1 MKKINRVL
9 KYREFQEILD
19 KHNFKK
25 NDLFKI
31 YFRKNEYGFERYGLL
46 VTKKNGIAVIR
57 NKIKRQVRMVIDKV
71 SDYSKSLDVIVVVS
85 KRYDVNQFEENKKE
99 LTTLLSQV
107 RSEYEK

>member
-9 KYREFQEILD
+9 KYQEFQEILNSHIL
-19 KHNFKK
+19 KR

-31 YFRKNEYGFERYGLL
+31 YYRENEYGFERYGLL
-46 VTKKNGIAVIR
+46 VTKKNGIAVTR
-57 NKIKRQVRMVIDKV
+57 NKIKRQVRTVIDKV

-85 KRYDVNQFEENKKE
+85 KRYDINQFKENEKE

>member
-1 MKKINRVL
+1 
-9 KYREFQEILD
+9 
-19 KHNFKK
+19 
-25 NDLFKI
+25 
-31 YFRKNEYGFERYGLL
+31 
-46 VTKKNGIAVIR
+46 
-57 NKIKRQVRMVIDKV
+57 MVIDKV